1 MSERS
6 RCARDCGVRIER
18 GAPRAR
24 ARAFIADVSRAGLH
38 SDYELTILLVFT
50 TLIMLL
56 VTLIAI
62 VWQARSVATQP
73 TLRLCATGAQPE
85 LTLARGCRY
94 HTFVSHVWGTGQDQ
108 VHTLVRQLQLLLPGV
123 RVWLDVDSLT
133 NVGALEESIRQSQTV
148 IIFLSEGY
156 FASRNCRRAPR
167 SRRDRAEIDRD
178 RSRSHTQ
185 ARIARDAPLE
195 HAVHPGAR
203 GRRRARRRVA
213 RRAPRRVRAQRRR
226 GGRRRAYL

>member
-1 MSERS
+1 MWLFVGSIAVKL
-6 RCARDCGVRIER
+6 CADRAAIYGLEGACLNIL
-18 GAPRAR
+18 GAPTTAARASSATHRTRAR
-24 ARAFIADVSRAGLH
+24 ALIADSSRAGLH

-156 FASRNCRRAPR
+156 FASRNCRHAPR
-167 SRRDRAEIDRD
+167 SRRDCAEILDQMR
-178 RSRSHTQ
+178 
-185 ARIARDAPLE
+185 
-195 HAVHPGAR
+195 
-203 GRRRARRRVA
+203 
-213 RRAPRRVRAQRRR
+213 
-226 GGRRRAYL
+226 

>member
-6 RCARDCGVRIER
+6 RCARDGGVRIER

-24 ARAFIADVSRAGLH
+24 SCIHRRLVAAGLH

-167 SRRDRAEIDRD
+167 SRRDCAEILDQMR
-178 RSRSHTQ
+178 
-185 ARIARDAPLE
+185 
-195 HAVHPGAR
+195 
-203 GRRRARRRVA
+203 
-213 RRAPRRVRAQRRR
+213 
-226 GGRRRAYL
+226 